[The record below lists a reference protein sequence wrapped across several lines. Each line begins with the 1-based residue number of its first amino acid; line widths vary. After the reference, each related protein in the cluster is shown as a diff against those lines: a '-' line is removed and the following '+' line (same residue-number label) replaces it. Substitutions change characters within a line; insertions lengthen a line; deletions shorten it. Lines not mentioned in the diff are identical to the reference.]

1 MNDAKILFQNAFRQA
16 VSADYSFIPEEENID
31 HSFSAGFLRKSERI
45 KVRENYF
52 MPKTKKIVAV
62 AAAIIVF
69 LALAGCSVPSVREGV
84 KNFFIAT
91 YEHTF
96 GILWKPDIA
105 AETLDVIYEPSYKP
119 AGFREISREAE
130 PERIRAVYERN
141 QDNSMYAKIIFS
153 QTLIPEDGLYLGKG
167 GCVYSVESDG
177 ITAHI
182 YEYPGYTLV
191 YSEYGGY
198 LFSIECRGDISSDEA
213 LKMIASLEKTDS

>member
-31 HSFSAGFLRKSERI
+31 HSFSAGFLRKSEKI
-45 KVRENYF
+45 KVRESCF
-52 MPKTKKIVAV
+52 ILPKTKKIVAV

-69 LALAGCSVPSVREGV
+69 LTLAGCSVPSVREGV

-141 QDNSMYAKIIFS
+141 QDN
-153 QTLIPEDGLYLGKG
+153 
-167 GCVYSVESDG
+167 
-177 ITAHI
+177 
-182 YEYPGYTLV
+182 
-191 YSEYGGY
+191 
-198 LFSIECRGDISSDEA
+198 
-213 LKMIASLEKTDS
+213 